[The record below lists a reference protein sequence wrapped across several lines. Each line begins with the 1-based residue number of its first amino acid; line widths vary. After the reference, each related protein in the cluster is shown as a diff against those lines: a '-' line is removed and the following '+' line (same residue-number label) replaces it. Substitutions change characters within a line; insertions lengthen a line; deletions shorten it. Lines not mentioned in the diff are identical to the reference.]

1 MQFQPADVYSYP
13 NNLYA
18 FKPSQYSRECP
29 RRHYYCGGD
38 YSCIA
43 WRGTRFISI
52 TKRNKQ
58 SPPPKKAGFSFMANL
73 NKYSKTL
80 TQDPTQPAAQ
90 AMYYA
95 IGLKEEDFGKAQ
107 VGIVSMG
114 WDGNPC
120 NMHLNDLAT
129 QVRNSVNSTDGLL
142 GLRFY
147 TIGVSD
153 GISMGTDGM
162 RYSLVSR
169 DVIADSI
176 ETNAGAQYY
185 DALIA
190 IPGCD
195 KNMPGSLMAMGR
207 LNRPAIML
215 YGGTIAPGHYKG
227 EDLNIVSAFEALGK
241 KIAGQLDEADF
252 KGIVQHACPGAGAC
266 GGMYT
271 ANTMASAIEALG
283 MSLPNS
289 SSNPALSPEKQA
301 ECQAIGQAIR
311 VLLEKD
317 IKPRDIMTRKAFE
330 NAITVI
336 MVLGGSTNAVLHMIA
351 MAKSVGVPLTQDDF
365 QRISDR
371 VPVLADFKPSGKYLM
386 QDLHQ
391 FGGVPA
397 VMRYLLKKGLLHG
410 DCLTVTGKTVA
421 ENLEA
426 APDLDFNEQQ
436 IIQPLEKPIKKTGHL
451 QILYGNLAEKGSVAK
466 ISGKEGERF
475 EGTARVFDGE
485 QEVIKGIAEG
495 RVHEGDVVVIR
506 YIGPKGAP
514 GMPEMLKPTG
524 AIIGAGLGKSVALI
538 TDGRFSGGTHG
549 FVVGHIT
556 PEAYEGGLIA
566 LVKDNDI
573 IEIDAVKNTLTLKV
587 SEQEIAERKKNWKQP
602 APKATSGVLYKYSRM
617 VKDASEGC
625 VTDES

>member
-1 MQFQPADVYSYP
+1 MG
-13 NNLYA
+13 
-18 FKPSQYSRECP
+18 E
-29 RRHYYCGGD
+29 
-38 YSCIA
+38 
-43 WRGTRFISI
+43 
-52 TKRNKQ
+52 
-58 SPPPKKAGFSFMANL
+58 L

-80 TQDPTQPAAQ
+80 TQDVTQPAAQ

-95 IGLKEEDFGKAQ
+95 IGFKEEDFHKAQ
-107 VGIVSMG
+107 VGIASMG

-129 QVRNSVNSTDGLL
+129 SVKKSVDSTDGLL

-169 DVIADSI
+169 DLIADSI

-185 DALIA
+185 DGLIT

-195 KNMPGSLMAMGR
+195 KNMPGSIMAMGR
-207 LNRPAIML
+207 LNRPSIML

-227 EDLNIVSAFEALGK
+227 EDLNIVSAFEALGQ
-241 KIAGQLDEADF
+241 KIAGNLSDADF
-252 KGIVQHACPGAGAC
+252 KGIVQHSCPGAGAC

-283 MSLPNS
+283 LSLPNS
-289 SSNPALSPEKQA
+289 SSNPALSTDKQE
-301 ECQAIGQAIR
+301 ECAKVGAAIK

-336 MVLGGSTNAVLHMIA
+336 MVLGGSTNAVLHLIA
-351 MAKSVGVPLTQDDF
+351 MAKSVDVKLTQDDF
-365 QRISDR
+365 QTISNKI
-371 VPVLADFKPSGKYLM
+371 PVLADFKPSGKYLM
-386 QDLHQ
+386 EDLHKH
-391 FGGVPA
+391 GGVPA
-397 VMRYLLKKGLLHG
+397 VMKYLLSKGLLHG

-421 ENLEA
+421 ENLKE
-426 APDLDFNEQQ
+426 APDLDFSKQK
-436 IIQPLEKPIKKTGHL
+436 IILPLEHPLKATGHL
-451 QILYGNLAEKGSVAK
+451 QILYGNLAVKGSVAK

-485 QEVIKGIAEG
+485 KDLITGIQSG
-495 RVHEGDVVVIR
+495 KVHAGDVVVIR
-506 YIGPKGAP
+506 YIGPRGAP

-556 PEAYEGGLIA
+556 PEAFDGGLIA

-573 IEIDAVKNTLTLKV
+573 IEIDSVKNTIILKV
-587 SEQEIAERKKNWKQP
+587 NEEEITRRKAEWKQP
-602 APKATSGVLYKYSRM
+602 PLKATRGILYKYAKY

-625 VTDES
+625 VTDE